1 MIGDRITIHAEQRA
15 QAEEIVAHL
24 LASTFAKPE
33 RYSITVAGES
43 GSGKSTIAAAIGEAF
58 ERRGKRCVI
67 LQQDDYY
74 LLPPMTNDRER
85 RNHADW
91 RGVKEVRLDFL
102 DQQMKAILDG
112 AEDIVKPVSVYA
124 EDCFKQEH
132 LSTRNV
138 DIVIVEGS
146 FVSLLQHAHVRVF
159 IDRSYIDTR
168 AFREQRAR
176 DAAELDAFTESI
188 LEIEHEIIAAHKPL
202 ADVIVT
208 KEGKIAYQQK

>member
-1 MIGDRITIHAEQRA
+1 MIGDRIIVHAEQRA
-15 QAEEIVAHL
+15 QAEEIVTHL
-24 LASTFAKPE
+24 LASVFVKPG
-33 RYSITVAGES
+33 RYGITVAGES
-43 GSGKSTIAAAIGEAF
+43 GSGKSTIAAAIAEAF
-58 ERRGKRCVI
+58 EQRGKRCVV

-85 RNHADW
+85 RSHADW

-102 DQQMKAILDG
+102 DQQMKTILDG
-112 AEDIVKPVSVYA
+112 AEEIVKPVSVYA

-132 LSTRNV
+132 LSTQNV
-138 DIVIVEGS
+138 DIVVVEGS

-159 IDRSYIDTR
+159 IDRTYNDTR

-188 LEIEHEIIAAHKPL
+188 LQIEHEIIAAHKPL

>member
-1 MIGDRITIHAEQRA
+1 MIGDRIIVHAEQRA

-24 LASTFAKPE
+24 LASVFVKPG
-33 RYSITVAGES
+33 RYSVTVAGES
-43 GSGKSTIAAAIGEAF
+43 GSGKSTIAAAIAAAF
-58 ERRGKRCVI
+58 EQRGKRCVV

-102 DQQMKAILDG
+102 DQQMQAILDG
-112 AEDIVKPVSVYA
+112 AEEIVKPVSVYA
-124 EDCFKQEH
+124 EDCFKEEH
-132 LSTRNV
+132 LSTQNV

-159 IDRSYIDTR
+159 IDRTYLDTR

-188 LEIEHEIIAAHKPL
+188 LQIEHEIIAAHKPL
-202 ADVIVT
+202 ADIVVT
-208 KEGKIAYQQK
+208 KEGKIVYQRT

>member
-1 MIGDRITIHAEQRA
+1 MIGDRIIIHTEQRA

-24 LASTFAKPE
+24 LASVFAKPG
-33 RYSITVAGES
+33 RYGVTVAGES
-43 GSGKSTIAAAIGEAF
+43 GSGKSTIAAAIAEAL
-58 ERRGKRCVI
+58 EQRGKRCVI

-74 LLPPMTNDRER
+74 LLPPITNDRER

-102 DQQMKAILDG
+102 DQQMKTILDG
-112 AEDIVKPVSVYA
+112 AEEIVKPVSVYA
-124 EDCFKQEH
+124 EDCFTQEH
-132 LSTRNV
+132 LTTQNI

-146 FVSLLQHAHVRVF
+146 FVSLLQHAHIRVF
-159 IDRSYIDTR
+159 IDRTYMDTR
-168 AFREQRAR
+168 TFREQRAR

-188 LEIEHEIIAAHKPL
+188 LEIEHEIISAHKPL

-208 KEGKIAYQQK
+208 KEGQIAYQQR

>member
-1 MIGDRITIHAEQRA
+1 MIGDRIIVHVEQRA
-15 QAEEIVAHL
+15 QAEEIVAYL
-24 LASTFAKPE
+24 LSSIFVKPG
-33 RYSITVAGES
+33 RYGITVAGES
-43 GSGKSTIAAAIGEAF
+43 GSGKSTIAAAIAEAF
-58 ERRGKRCVI
+58 EQRGKRCVV

-112 AEDIVKPVSVYA
+112 AEEIVKPVSVYA

-132 LSTRNV
+132 LSTQNV

-146 FVSLLQHAHVRVF
+146 FVSLLQHANMRVF
-159 IDRSYIDTR
+159 IDRTYNDTR

-188 LEIEHEIIAAHKPL
+188 LQIEHEIIAAHKPL